1 MPLHVRDERALQ
13 LARKLAE
20 RRGTT
25 LTAAVIVALENE
37 LQREAT
43 RPPLA
48 ERARLLATAL
58 AGKSKSGERR
68 TVTKAEI
75 DDMWGND

>member
-1 MPLHVRDERALQ
+1 MPLHVRDERALE

-37 LQREAT
+37 LQREGE
-43 RPPLA
+43 RKPLSERLDDIA
-48 ERARLLATAL
+48 ERLAAKGNPEKGIKPDKATLDAL
-58 AGKSKSGERR
+58 
-68 TVTKAEI
+68 
-75 DDMWGND
+75 WGND